1 MSPDYIMVSLTDTN
15 GKKRNVIK
23 RLWSRYITKSPNYT
37 KYTIQ
42 NQGAITGVHAVL
54 PIEEADLSNLSKDEL
69 RRYILYIK
77 ERMESQYVPILLE
90 PRLRE
95 VLEVGAYKT
104 PFFLLF
110 VVEELVE
117 RIGINRGIE
126 QKNLKVMI
134 LDDGT
139 WRTEYVLWQL
149 AARLNHICIVSQE
162 KTKWARIL
170 QQLLDEYGI
179 IIPVYQMP
187 LTETV
192 QADIVLNLSENPGKF
207 YQHIEGNFSVFDF
220 CPGKRRKQFIR
231 TYAKETIYYSNV
243 ILRSLTSQVDTE
255 VVSELLFHKHIEFRK
270 FCHGEINEISYE
282 GVEQMLRE
290 YCIEFHGLI

>member
-15 GKKRNVIK
+15 GEKRNVIK
-23 RLWSRYITKSPNYT
+23 RLWSRYVAKSPNYT
-37 KYTIQ
+37 KYAIQ

-54 PIEEADLSNLSKDEL
+54 PIEEADLPNLSKDEL
-69 RRYILYIK
+69 TKYILYIK

-95 VLEVGAYKT
+95 ALEVGTYKT

-117 RIGINRGIE
+117 RIGSNRGIE

-139 WRTEYVLWQL
+139 WRTEYVLLQL

-162 KTKWARIL
+162 KTKWEKIL

-192 QADIVLNLSENPGKF
+192 QAEIVLNLSENPGKF
-207 YQHIEGNFSVFDF
+207 YQHIEGIFSVFDF

-255 VVSELLFHKHIEFRK
+255 VVSEIVFHKHMEFRK
-270 FCHGEINEISYE
+270 FCHGEIHNISYE
-282 GVEQMLRE
+282 GVEQILRE